1 MSYGHSLPPNVAYAP
16 YMPANA
22 HPGRRSAPP
31 SVHVIA
37 ILQYVGGFAAL
48 VAAAILG
55 YAAFTVSQEA
65 PTPYDI
71 ISPEG
76 AARLFGLVAVI
87 VAVSGFV
94 AILLGR
100 KVQRGRQWARVL
112 VLILSVLSLAG
123 VAASIAA
130 EQTVAPYALGL
141 VYPLLCVVLLNT
153 RSARSWFAGGPGDTV
168 LA

>member
-1 MSYGHSLPPNVAYAP
+1 MSYGYSHPQYVARAP
-16 YMPANA
+16 AMPSDAYR
-22 HPGRRSAPP
+22 GRRSAPL

-48 VAAAILG
+48 LAAALVG
-55 YAAFTVSQEA
+55 YAAVTVSRAA
-65 PTPYDI
+65 PSEYDVI
-71 ISPEG
+71 GPEG

-87 VAVSGFV
+87 VAVVGLV

-123 VAASIAA
+123 VVVSIAA
-130 EQTVAPYALGL
+130 EQTESLSGFGL
-141 VYPLLCVVLLNT
+141 VYPLLCLFLLNT
-153 RSARSWFAGGPGDTV
+153 RAARSWFRWHTW
-168 LA
+168 